1 HGKGRADKSGI
12 AARIQEGSKGGT
24 MLVQAILIGL
34 IAAFGKLDYQL
45 GTLYAFR
52 PIVLCPLVGIVLGDL
67 QSGLAIGASL
77 ELLFMG
83 SISIGAYVPPDECIG
98 GVLACAF
105 AIQLGQSTEAA
116 IALAMPIATLCLAIK
131 NVVNAGMPLLVDR
144 ADVFASKGNLKG
156 IYAMHWIIGL
166 VIVVLAFI
174 LCSVSFYLGADA
186 VQGLLDF
193 IPTFVLDGFGVAANI
208 LPAMGFAMLGR
219 LVLTKQLVP
228 FYFLGFLLCSY
239 ANVPVLGVALIAIII
254 GIDKYDLL
262 GLGGAQSQLSV
273 EGDEDDDF

>member
-1 HGKGRADKSGI
+1 
-12 AARIQEGSKGGT
+12 

-262 GLGGAQSQLSV
+262 GLGGAQSRLSV

>member
-1 HGKGRADKSGI
+1 
-12 AARIQEGSKGGT
+12 
-24 MLVQAILIGL
+24 M
-34 IAAFGKLDYQL
+34 
-45 GTLYAFR
+45 
-52 PIVLCPLVGIVLGDL
+52 
-67 QSGLAIGASL
+67 
-77 ELLFMG
+77 
-83 SISIGAYVPPDECIG
+83 
-98 GVLACAF
+98 
-105 AIQLGQSTEAA
+105 
-116 IALAMPIATLCLAIK
+116 
-131 NVVNAGMPLLVDR
+131 
-144 ADVFASKGNLKG
+144 
-156 IYAMHWIIGL
+156 
-166 VIVVLAFI
+166 IVVLAFI

-228 FYFLGFLLCSY
+228 FYFLGFLLFSY

>member
-1 HGKGRADKSGI
+1 
-12 AARIQEGSKGGT
+12 

-116 IALAMPIATLCLAIK
+116 IALAMPIATLCTAIK

-166 VIVVLAFI
+166 VIVVWPLSCARSPSIWVPTLFRACSTSSRRSSSMALASQPTSC
-174 LCSVSFYLGADA
+174 LPWASPCSA
-186 VQGLLDF
+186 VWCLPSSSCRSTSG
-193 IPTFVLDGFGVAANI
+193 
-208 LPAMGFAMLGR
+208 LPA
-219 LVLTKQLVP
+219 V
-228 FYFLGFLLCSY
+228 LLCQR
-239 ANVPVLGVALIAIII
+239 ARPRRRPDRNHHRHRQVRPAGPWWRPVPAFCGR
-254 GIDKYDLL
+254 G
-262 GLGGAQSQLSV
+262 
-273 EGDEDDDF
+273 

>member
-1 HGKGRADKSGI
+1 
-12 AARIQEGSKGGT
+12 

-34 IAAFGKLDYQL
+34 IAAFGKFDFQL

-52 PIVLCPLVGIVLGDL
+52 PIVLCPLVGLVLGDL
-67 QSGLAIGASL
+67 QTGLAVGASL

-83 SISIGAYVPPDECIG
+83 SISIGAYVPPNETVG
-98 GVLACAF
+98 GV
-105 AIQLGQSTEAA
+105 
-116 IALAMPIATLCLAIK
+116 LAMPIAVLSLTIG
-131 NVVNAGMPLLVDR
+131 NITNALFPVFVDM
-144 ADVFASKGNLKG
+144 ADKFALKGNLKG
-156 IYAMHWIIGL
+156 IYAVHWGIGIWGCVEYFL
-166 VIVVLAFI
+166 
-174 LCSVSFYLGADA
+174 LCGGAFYLGSDA
-186 VQGLLDF
+186 IQGLLDF
-193 IPTFVLDGFGVAANI
+193 IPPFIIDGFGVAANI

-254 GIDKYDLL
+254 GIDKFDLL
-262 GLGGAQSQLSV
+262 GLGGAQPQLSA

>member
-1 HGKGRADKSGI
+1 
-12 AARIQEGSKGGT
+12 

-98 GVLACAF
+98 GVLA
-105 AIQLGQSTEAA
+105 
-116 IALAMPIATLCLAIK
+116 IATLCLAIK

>member
-1 HGKGRADKSGI
+1 
-12 AARIQEGSKGGT
+12 

-83 SISIGAYVPPDECIG
+83 SISIGAYVPPDETIG
-98 GVLACAF
+98 GV
-105 AIQLGQSTEAA
+105 
-116 IALAMPIATLCLAIK
+116 LAMPIATLCLAIK

>member
-1 HGKGRADKSGI
+1 
-12 AARIQEGSKGGT
+12 

-34 IAAFGKLDYQL
+34 VAALGKFDFQV

-83 SISIGAYVPPDECIG
+83 SISIGAYVPPDETIG
-98 GVLACAF
+98 GVLSCAF
-105 AIQLGQSTEAA
+105 AISLGQSTEAA
-116 IALAMPIATLCLAIK
+116 IALAMPIATLTLAIK
-131 NVVNAGMPLLVDR
+131 NIINAFMPILVDM
-144 ADVFASKGNLKG
+144 ADRYAAKGNLKG
-156 IYAMHWIIGL
+156 IYAMHWGIGL
-166 VIVVLAFI
+166 VAMVTAFL

-186 VQGLLDF
+186 IQGLLDWV
-193 IPTFVLDGFGVAANI
+193 PAFVLDGFGAAANI

-219 LVLTKQLVP
+219 LVLTKQLIP

-239 ANVPVLGVALIAIII
+239 AGIPVLGVALIAVII
-254 GIDKYDLL
+254 GINKFDLL
-262 GLGGAQSQLSV
+262 GMGGSQTAV
-273 EGDEDDDF
+273 AIEGDDDDDF

>member
-1 HGKGRADKSGI
+1 
-12 AARIQEGSKGGT
+12 
-24 MLVQAILIGL
+24 MLTQAILIGL
-34 IAAFGKLDYQL
+34 IAAFGKFDFQL

-52 PIVLCPLVGIVLGDL
+52 PIVLCPLVGLVLGDL

-83 SISIGAYVPPDECIG
+83 SISIGAYVPPNETVG

-105 AIQLGQSTEAA
+105 AIQLGQGTEAA

-131 NVVNAGMPLLVDR
+131 NILNAALPILVDR
-144 ADVFASKGNLKG
+144 ADVFSGQGNLKG
-156 IYAMHWIIGL
+156 VYAMHFLIGL
-166 VIVVLAFI
+166 TGIIMAFL
-174 LCSVSFYLGADA
+174 LCSLSFYLGADA
-186 VQGLLDF
+186 IQGVLDF
-193 IPTFVLDGFGVAANI
+193 VLAGFGVAANI

-254 GIDKYDLL
+254 GIDKFDLL
-262 GLGGAQSQLSV
+262 GLGGAQPQLSA

>member
-1 HGKGRADKSGI
+1 
-12 AARIQEGSKGGT
+12 

-34 IAAFGKLDYQL
+34 IA
-45 GTLYAFR
+45 
-52 PIVLCPLVGIVLGDL
+52 
-67 QSGLAIGASL
+67 
-77 ELLFMG
+77 
-83 SISIGAYVPPDECIG
+83 YVPPDETIG

-166 VIVVLAFI
+166 VIVVLA
-174 LCSVSFYLGADA
+174 
-186 VQGLLDF
+186 
-193 IPTFVLDGFGVAANI
+193 
-208 LPAMGFAMLGR
+208 AMGFAMLGR

>member
-1 HGKGRADKSGI
+1 
-12 AARIQEGSKGGT
+12 
-24 MLVQAILIGL
+24 MLVQAILVGL
-34 IAAFGKLDYQL
+34 VGAFGCLDYQL

-52 PIVLCPLVGIVLGDL
+52 PIVLCPLVGLVLGDL
-67 QSGLAIGASL
+67 QTGLTVGASL

-83 SISIGAYVPPDECIG
+83 SISIGAYVPPNETVG

-105 AIQLGQSTEAA
+105 AIQLGQGTETA
-116 IALAMPIATLCLAIK
+116 IALAMPIAVLALTIG
-131 NVVNAGMPLLVDR
+131 NITSALFPVFVDM
-144 ADVFASKGNLKG
+144 ADRFALKGNVKG
-156 IYAMHWIIGL
+156 IYAVHLGMGFWGCIEYFL
-166 VIVVLAFI
+166 
-174 LCSVSFYLGADA
+174 LCGGAFYLGSDA
-186 VQGLLDF
+186 IQGMLDF
-193 IPTFVLDGFGVAANI
+193 IPPFVLAGFGVAANI

-254 GIDKYDLL
+254 GIDKFDLL
-262 GLGGAQSQLSV
+262 GLGGAQPQLSA